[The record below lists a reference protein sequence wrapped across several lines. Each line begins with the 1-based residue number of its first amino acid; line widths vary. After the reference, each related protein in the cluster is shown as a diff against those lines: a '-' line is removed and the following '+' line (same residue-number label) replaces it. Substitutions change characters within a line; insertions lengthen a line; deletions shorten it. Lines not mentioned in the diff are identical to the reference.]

1 MIDKLI
7 TDSLKQEDIIL
18 CLRPTVVNGDEW
30 SGDVNVSIMAGR
42 DNPLNDESYYSFLH
56 FAKMVG
62 SAVPIMEK
70 SDELRELINHYVLD
84 EIDVKN
90 KLDVQLENSD
100 RGKVLDRQDNVV
112 TVSFGSKTKGSA

>member
-1 MIDKLI
+1 
-7 TDSLKQEDIIL
+7 
-18 CLRPTVVNGDEW
+18 
-30 SGDVNVSIMAGR
+30 
-42 DNPLNDESYYSFLH
+42 
-56 FAKMVG
+56 MVG

-112 TVSFGSKTKGSA
+112 TVSFGGKTKGSA